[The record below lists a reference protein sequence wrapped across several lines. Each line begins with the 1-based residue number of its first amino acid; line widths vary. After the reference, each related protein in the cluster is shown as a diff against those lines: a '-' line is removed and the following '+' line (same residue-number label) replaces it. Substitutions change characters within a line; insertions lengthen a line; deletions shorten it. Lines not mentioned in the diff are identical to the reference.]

1 MGETKIEMKIDE
13 EIKPLKELCEKIV
26 KMATNEIEQNP
37 SVDTH
42 EMYEVVDMIKDLSE
56 AKKFVAETCYKKYIL
71 GVMQKN
77 EDDFME
83 TWDEDGAWDE
93 EGRRYYRGQSRDS
106 MGRYTSRGGNR
117 NGRSGRGGRMS
128 YQEPP
133 YYHIMPEDD
142 YMMDMETYKNY
153 SAKELRDLDRKN
165 GRLYYTDMGMGN
177 NQGSS
182 QNNGQGM
189 NQGRDSR
196 EGRSGMSRRSY
207 METKEMHSQNTT
219 EDKQAKMKELDKYM
233 NELGT
238 DIKEMVMDSS
248 QEEKTML
255 KTKMQ
260 NIINTL

>member
-26 KMATNEIEQNP
+26 KMATNELEQNP
-37 SVDTH
+37 NVDTH

-56 AKKFVAETCYKKYIL
+56 AKKFVAETCYKKYL
-71 GVMQKN
+71 LVVMEEN
-77 EDDFME
+77 EDDFRE

-117 NGRSGRGGRMS
+117 SNGRGGRRG

-133 YYHIMPEDD
+133 YYHMMPEDD
-142 YMMDMETYKNY
+142 YMMDMDTYKNH
-153 SAKELRDLDRKN
+153 SAKELRDMDRAK
-165 GRLYYTDMGMGN
+165 GRMYYTDMGIGN
-177 NQGSS
+177 GSS
-182 QNNGQGM
+182 QGN

-219 EDKQAKMKELDKYM
+219 EDKQAKMRELDKYM

>member
-1 MGETKIEMKIDE
+1 MGETKIEMKIEE

-56 AKKFVAETCYKKYIL
+56 AKKFVAETCYKKYLL
-71 GVMQKN
+71 GVMEKN

-83 TWDEDGAWDE
+83 TLDEDGAWDE

-106 MGRYTSRGGNR
+106 MGRYTSRR
-117 NGRSGRGGRMS
+117 MRDTSGRRS

-133 YYHIMPEDD
+133 YYHMMPEDD
-142 YMMDMETYKNY
+142 YMMDMETYKNH

-177 NQGSS
+177 GSS
-182 QNNGQGM
+182 RGN

-207 METKEMHSQNTT
+207 MESKEMHSQNTT

>member
-71 GVMQKN
+71 GVMEKN
-77 EDDFME
+77 EDDYGE
-83 TWDEDGAWDE
+83 TWDEDGALDE

-106 MGRYTSRGGNR
+106 MGRYASRGGNR
-117 NGRSGRGGRMS
+117 SNGRAGIRG

-133 YYHIMPEDD
+133 YYHMMPEYD
-142 YMMDMETYKNY
+142 YMMDMDTYKNH
-153 SAKELRDLDRKN
+153 SAKELRDIDRKN
-165 GRLYYTDMGMGN
+165 GRLYYTDMGIGN
-177 NQGSS
+177 GSS
-182 QNNGQGM
+182 KGN

-207 METKEMHSQNTT
+207 METKETHSQNTT
-219 EDKQAKMKELDKYM
+219 EDKQAKMRELDKYM